1 MLKRLLALSLLAAT
15 FAAQADVTL
24 LNVSYDPTREL
35 YRDVNAAFAGYWKAK
50 TGETVTV
57 RQSHGGSGKQAR
69 SVIDGLEADV
79 VTLALAYDIDE
90 IARASHR
97 IDSEWQRRL
106 PNNGVALFVDDRLPR
121 AQGQPEGNQGLGR
134 SGAARHR
141 CGHAEPQ
148 DIGRGALE
156 LPRRVG
162 LRGTKGWSAAA
173 LGRWD
178 LLPTRKLRAST
189 MRSLRVR
196 VALSLHHHRRPRCLC
211 SASIATYSSIFRPNK
226 VHERKSYSSAYPQK
240 LGRILAGDPTR
251 VHVTAVPT

>member
-35 YRDVNAAFAGYWKAK
+35 YRDMNAAFAGDWKAK

-90 IARASHR
+90 IARVSRSHR
-97 IDSEWQRRL
+97 CRVADAGCRTTASPYTSTIVFLVRKGNPKAIKDWDDLAR
-106 PNNGVALFVDDRLPR
+106 PGV
-121 AQGQPEGNQGLGR
+121 GR
-134 SGAARHR
+134 H
-141 CGHAEPQ
+141 HAEPE
-148 DIGRGALE
+148 DIGRRALE

-162 LRGTKGWSAAA
+162 LRGAKGRRRRRRRNSSAGFTRTCRCSIPARAARRRRSSSAAWA
-173 LGRWD
+173 
-178 LLPTRKLRAST
+178 TR
-189 MRSLRVR
+189 
-196 VALSLHHHRRPRCLC
+196 
-211 SASIATYSSIFRPNK
+211 
-226 VHERKSYSSAYPQK
+226 
-240 LGRILAGDPTR
+240 
-251 VHVTAVPT
+251 